1 VPGGDTRVDH
11 GNADTLA
18 VEAHRVLNGPGANR
32 HRNAVQMR
40 HDRAILVDALDLGAP
55 GELAKRGSRQID
67 DSAIN
72 ELEPAT
78 KDTAEP
84 AAVGRVGPRLE
95 DDNDARGAG
104 RLIGPCAQRFV
115 ELAVVLARAAPGAI
129 GFRLGR
135 RGESQN
141 ADQQGGYPHRR
152 VIAVENIASSH
163 YLPAFG
169 SGHGSV
175 SLIPA
180 RVSRAVGSTC
190 RVLQV
195 REISA

>member
-1 VPGGDTRVDH
+1 MPGGDTRVDH

-18 VEAHRVLNGPGANR
+18 VEAHRVLNGAGANR

-55 GELAKRGSRQID
+55 GQLAKRGIRQID

-141 ADQQGGYPHRR
+141 ADQQGGCPPPARHRCR
-152 VIAVENIASSH
+152 KHGVLS
-163 YLPAFG
+163 LPSG
-169 SGHGSV
+169 VPEVGHGSV

-180 RVSRAVGSTC
+180 RVSRAVG
-190 RVLQV
+190 
-195 REISA
+195 